1 MMVRTPDPERARRR
15 RRRILLLASIPVV
28 IFALLVAGK
37 LISVTVINQSALAQY
52 ARGDFDES
60 TEQWSGM
67 LEFNLVETWI
77 PFFNRGDAKVGDENY
92 TSAIDD
98 FEKALELAP
107 GDKKCM
113 IAVNLAHSWE
123 TLGDIYEQGGYHQGA
138 VQLYQAAED
147 VLASMGDS
155 CEPPDA
161 AADQFSQVESDVAEK
176 KAQAESNQQA
186 QESED
191 PGSQGAEDKLD
202 DLGDKQQQSD
212 QEKAN
217 GESRER
223 NDDDGGGTVTDKPW

>member
-1 MMVRTPDPERARRR
+1 MARPIDPERARRR
-15 RRRILLLASIPVV
+15 RRRILLLASVPVV
-28 IFALLVAGK
+28 IFALLLAGK
-37 LISVTVINQSALAQY
+37 LISVTVINQTAIAQY
-52 ARGDFDES
+52 NRSAF
-60 TEQWSGM
+60 EQSEETWSGM

-77 PFFNRGDAKVGDENY
+77 PFFNRGDAKVGAEDY

-113 IAVNLAHSWE
+113 VAVNLAHSWE
-123 TLGDIYEQGGYHQGA
+123 TLGDIYEEGGFHQGA

-147 VLASMGDS
+147 VLASMGDD

-161 AADQFSQVESDVAEK
+161 AADQFDQVEGDVADK
-176 KAQAESNQQA
+176 KAQAEANQQA

-191 PGSQGAEDKLD
+191 PGSQGSDDKLD

-217 GESRER
+217 GDARDR
-223 NDDDGGGTVTDKPW
+223 NDDDTGGSYTDKPW